1 MCFVKHQILQH
12 FDISS
17 FQQQLLEWY
26 EEEKR
31 DLPWRRSA
39 NPYHVWVSEIMLQQT
54 RVDTVIPYFERFITL
69 FPTVHDLAEADEQ
82 TVLKLWE
89 GLGYYSRARNLHHA
103 AKKVV
108 REYGGIVPK
117 NVQDFGSL
125 KGVGPYTRGAV
136 MSIAYGLPEPAV
148 DGNVMRVLS
157 RVLMIEENISEHR
170 VKKEFEELT
179 RELVPKEDPSSFNQG
194 LMELGALVCTPKQP
208 TCLLCPVESL
218 CRGYAHGMERELPI
232 KGKKKKQRTIHY
244 AALLIEHEGKFVIEQ
259 RPPSGLLASLWQF
272 PMIPLDE
279 MPIEDGIMW
288 LQAEYGLDVSVG
300 KKAGTLKHVFS
311 HIIWE
316 ITIYHATMKQLTDD
330 ERIKNVYTDELPEY
344 PFPVSHLKMFPYIQ
358 GEQ

>member
-1 MCFVKHQILQH
+1 MCSVKHHILQH

-17 FQQQLLEWY
+17 FQQRLLQWY

-31 DLPWRRSA
+31 DLPWRRSV

-54 RVDTVIPYFERFITL
+54 RVDTVIPYFERFITS
-69 FPTVHDLAEADEQ
+69 FPTVQDLAGADEQ

-103 AKKVV
+103 AKEVV
-108 REYGGIVPK
+108 REYGSIVPK
-117 NVQDFGSL
+117 DVQAFGSL

-157 RVLMIEENISEHR
+157 RVLCMEENISEHR
-170 VKKEFEELT
+170 VKKQFGELT
-179 RELVPKEDPSSFNQG
+179 RELVPAEDPSSFNQG

-208 TCLLCPVESL
+208 TCLLCPVQSL
-218 CRGYAHGMERELPI
+218 CRGFSHGMEHVLPI
-232 KGKKKKQRTIHY
+232 KGKKAKQRTIQY
-244 AALLIEHEGKFVIEQ
+244 AALLINDNGHYVIEQ
-259 RPPSGLLASLWQF
+259 RPSTGLLASLWQF

-279 MPIEDGIMW
+279 MPIEDGLVW
-288 LQAEYGLDVSVG
+288 LQAEYGLDITIG

-311 HIIWE
+311 HIIWD
-316 ITIYHATMKQLTDD
+316 ITIYHATMKDFTED
-330 ERIKNVYTDELPEY
+330 ERIQIVHPDDFDQY
-344 PFPVSHLKMFPYIQ
+344 PFPVSHLNMLPHIH
-358 GEQ
+358 EE